1 MIVDFSAVRCYAFY
15 NMEQGRNC
23 FLKQRLL
30 YLHGKGGS
38 AREAEHYAALLPDF
52 DVVGLDYHAAA
63 PWEAQTEFA
72 PLFDQAAR
80 GGSALVLANS
90 IGAYF
95 ALHALTE
102 KPVDRLLLIS
112 PVVDMESLIVG
123 LMAAANVTE
132 DELREKGTIET
143 AFGEP
148 LSWAYLNWVR
158 AHPVEC
164 RLPVDILYGEN
175 DALQP
180 LDAVRRF
187 ARRCGASLTVM
198 PGGEHWFHTGEQMQ
212 FLDNWLKGKINHES

>member
-1 MIVDFSAVRCYAFY
+1 MIVDFFSVRCYAFY

-38 AREAEHYAALLPDF
+38 AREAEHYAAL
-52 DVVGLDYHAAA
+52 
-63 PWEAQTEFA
+63 
-72 PLFDQAAR
+72 
-80 GGSALVLANS
+80 VLANS

-112 PVVDMESLIVG
+112 PVVDMEALIVG
-123 LMAAANVTE
+123 MIAAANVTE

-164 RLPVDILYGEN
+164 RLPVDILCGEN

-212 FLDNWLKGKINHES
+212 FLDNWLKGIINHES